1 VIGVVRDFHNQSLR
15 EKIPPVVICKWQRV
29 YNTLSLRISGEDVP
43 GTMHF
48 LEEKWKELVPA
59 FPFEAMFMD
68 EALEGMYQR
77 ERRFGE
83 ITGIFSLLAV
93 FVACL
98 GLLALASFT
107 AQQRTREIGIRKALG
122 ASAPSVVML
131 LSEEFLKLVLVANL
145 IAWPLAYY
153 GLDDWL
159 QSFEYRVSLDPMA
172 FMLSG
177 ILTLLIAL
185 ATVSFQAVKAAL
197 INPVEALRDE

>member
-1 VIGVVRDFHNQSLR
+1 
-15 EKIPPVVICKWQRV
+15 
-29 YNTLSLRISGEDVP
+29 
-43 GTMHF
+43 
-48 LEEKWKELVPA
+48 
-59 FPFEAMFMD
+59 MD